1 MKKENPFSAHS
12 RQRQLETPDH
22 VQDYVRVTSVSPF
35 LIGLTILLL
44 LGAFVVWGIFGTV
57 TDRVSY
63 NGLIFPHHGTD
74 DVMLESGGLITKM
87 LVYTGD
93 SVTVG
98 QVVARVKTLGK
109 DSLVRSTISGT
120 VLHTKQDRE
129 NFEPLEPLVSM
140 VCEHKP
146 DNSVH
151 TMLVAYVKM
160 ETHHVLKKG
169 MEAQVWPMGDDR
181 DKIGYV
187 KGVITDIDRYHAI
200 HFGGNFNNIIVD
212 ISQTALTA
220 AIDIAVV
227 SAAKNVDRRS
237 VVCISIGIAQG
248 SAAIHIAHNVR
259 IAGNGERHIAHHLSK
274 SGKVLC
280 RVEYMVRLINA
291 DGIAVVPSI
300 SGSCAFDAS
309 AIGAEG
315 IVIVGFHPK
324 SNRIHFDGGQR
335 CRESCTIYIAVH
347 GATVK
352 GGGGWTVNRT
362 ETATA
367 IEVIQD
373 GTTRQR

>member
-22 VQDYVRVTSVSPF
+22 VQDYVRVSSVSPF

-187 KGVITDIDRYHAI
+187 KGVITDIDRYPTPPAE
-200 HFGGNFNNIIVD
+200 IINQLKSASMAEPLFDTHEPVWQVVIELRHD
-212 ISQTALTA
+212 PNDPERYDWSTGDSEGVEMSIGTYCNVLTETR
-220 AIDIAVV
+220 
-227 SAAKNVDRRS
+227 RRS
-237 VVCISIGIAQG
+237 MY
-248 SAAIHIAHNVR
+248 
-259 IAGNGERHIAHHLSK
+259 
-274 SGKVLC
+274 
-280 RVEYMVRLINA
+280 EYLFN
-291 DGIAVVPSI
+291 
-300 SGSCAFDAS
+300 
-309 AIGAEG
+309 
-315 IVIVGFHPK
+315 
-324 SNRIHFDGGQR
+324 
-335 CRESCTIYIAVH
+335 
-347 GATVK
+347 
-352 GGGGWTVNRT
+352 
-362 ETATA
+362 
-367 IEVIQD
+367 
-373 GTTRQR
+373 